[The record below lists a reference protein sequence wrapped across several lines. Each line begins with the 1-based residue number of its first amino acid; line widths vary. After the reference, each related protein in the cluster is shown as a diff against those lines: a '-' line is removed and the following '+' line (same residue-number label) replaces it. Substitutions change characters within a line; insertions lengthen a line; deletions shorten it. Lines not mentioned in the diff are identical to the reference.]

1 MSLQIPSVSGAL
13 GTGVRADTVFTGV
26 DDSNCH
32 AGETAVVSWCIL
44 ACWAGSLLLG
54 SSTRALDSVVAS
66 GNCG

>member
-32 AGETAVVSWCIL
+32 AGETAVVS
-44 ACWAGSLLLG
+44 CWAGSLLLG
-54 SSTRALDSVVAS
+54 SSTTVLDSVVAS